1 MKLLWLHI
9 SESPLSTFTFILLLT
24 SVVKLW
30 INVSVSAPF
39 AAVQAQAMT
48 KPPCLTDEAVRCE
61 SSAVFLF
68 HHFSCLHNCN
78 KKVFFCFSFVETV
91 HQLLFIFIFLPLMRP
106 TGKLHL
112 VLYPLRLRS
121 WITEYLHSGEHS

>member
-1 MKLLWLHI
+1 MMKLLWLHI
-9 SESPLSTFTFILLLT
+9 SESPLSTFTFILSLT

-30 INVSVSAPF
+30 INVSVPAPF

-61 SSAVFLF
+61 SSSVFLF

-78 KKVFFCFSFVETV
+78 KKVFFCFSFAETV
-91 HQLLFIFIFLPLMRP
+91 HQLLLCF
-106 TGKLHL
+106 
-112 VLYPLRLRS
+112 VLFFNSNAAYRKVASRFVS
-121 WITEYLHSGEHS
+121 TEVKVTDN